1 MNLAVSTLPSPSPST
16 STSISAARSPAT
28 SWQRRYARI
37 LIVVDTLVVLASV
50 FGAQLLWLGPHP
62 LEVSSAPVSYTTVSV
77 LLSGA
82 WLLTLSLSGSRHPRV
97 LGHGITEHRLIL
109 GASLQ
114 LFGLVAIGAY
124 LGSIDL
130 SRGYFL
136 LSLPVGTTVL
146 LGARTACRSWLVA
159 QRRKGSMATRVVLL
173 GEEQENRRVA
183 AELGRHPGVG
193 FTVVGVHTL
202 TAEAVA
208 GGWTDRH
215 SQGLRERLDDLRAD
229 SVLVTG
235 GSHLQPQDI
244 RRIGWIL
251 EPGQQHLIVA
261 VNLADVAG
269 PRIHTRPVAGLPLV
283 HIETP
288 QYSTTQKVLKRA
300 FDIIGSAAL
309 ILLLSPVLLTLA
321 ALVRMSSP
329 GRVLYRQQRV
339 GQGGSHFG
347 MLKFRSMVDG
357 ADARLHELL
366 AEQGREG
373 TPLFKVENDPRITS
387 VGRWLRKYSLD
398 ELPQLFNVLSGHMS
412 LVGPRPQRDAEV
424 AFYDDDA
431 RRRLIVR
438 PGMSGLWQVSGR
450 SALAWDD
457 AIRLDLFYVENWS
470 LVGDIVI
477 LARTFKAVITPGATA
492 H

>member
-1 MNLAVSTLPSPSPST
+1 MNLAVSTLSSPSPSAPP
-16 STSISAARSPAT
+16 SVARASGTP
-28 SWQRRYARI
+28 WERRYARI
-37 LIVVDTLVVLASV
+37 LAVVDTIVVLVSV
-50 FGAQLLWLGPHP
+50 FGAQVLWLGPHP
-62 LEVSSAPVSYTTVSV
+62 VEVSSAPVSYTTVSV

-82 WLLTLSLSGSRHPRV
+82 WLLALSLSGSRHPRV
-97 LGHGITEHRLIL
+97 LGQGIAEHRLIL

-124 LGSIDL
+124 LGGIDL

-136 LSLPVGTTVL
+136 LSLPAGTAVL
-146 LGARTACRSWLVA
+146 LGARMACRSWLVA
-159 QRRKGSMATRVVLL
+159 QRRKGSLATRVVLL
-173 GEEQENRRVA
+173 GGDQENARVA
-183 AELGRHPGVG
+183 TELARHPGVG

-202 TAEAVA
+202 TEEATA

-215 SQGLRERLDDLRAD
+215 SRRLRERLDDLQAD

-251 EPGQQHLIVA
+251 EPGRQHLIVA

-300 FDIIGSAAL
+300 FDIIGSATL
-309 ILLLSPVLLTLA
+309 ILLLSPILLALA

-339 GQGGSHFG
+339 GQGGAHFG
-347 MLKFRSMVDG
+347 MLKFRSMIDG

-373 TPLFKVENDPRITS
+373 TPLFKIENDPRITG

-398 ELPQLFNVLSGHMS
+398 ELPQLFNVLRGDMS

-477 LARTFKAVITPGATA
+477 LARTFKAVIAPGETA

>member
-1 MNLAVSTLPSPSPST
+1 MNLAVSTLSSPSPSAPP
-16 STSISAARSPAT
+16 SVARTPT
-28 SWQRRYARI
+28 TPWERRYARI
-37 LIVVDTLVVLASV
+37 LSVVDTAVVLTSV
-50 FGAQLLWLGPHP
+50 FGAQVLWLGPHP
-62 LEVSSAPVSYTTVSV
+62 TEVSSAPVSYTTVSI

-82 WLLTLSLSGSRHPRV
+82 WLLALTLSGSRHPRV
-97 LGHGITEHRLIL
+97 LGHGITEHRLII
-109 GASLQ
+109 GASFQ

-136 LSLPVGTTVL
+136 LSLPAGTAVL

-159 QRRKGSMATRVVLL
+159 QRRRGSMATRVVLVG
-173 GEEQENRRVA
+173 GENENARVA
-183 AELGRHPGVG
+183 SELARHPGVG
-193 FTVVGVHTL
+193 FTVVGVHTV
-202 TAEAVA
+202 TAEGFDA
-208 GGWTDRH
+208 GWTDRH
-215 SQGLRERLDDLRAD
+215 SRRLRELLDELQAD

-235 GSHLQPQDI
+235 GAHLQPQDI

-251 EPGQQHLIVA
+251 EPGRQHLVVA

-300 FDIIGSAAL
+300 FDIVGSATL

-339 GQGGSHFG
+339 GQGGTHFG

-366 AEQGREG
+366 AEQGRDG
-373 TPLFKVENDPRITS
+373 SPLFKVENDPRITS

-431 RRRLIVR
+431 HRRLIVR

-470 LVGDIVI
+470 LIGDIVI
-477 LARTFKAVITPGATA
+477 LARTFKAVVAPGGTA
-492 H
+492 Y